1 MKVLVA
7 TKKTQG
13 FRNNDFSWTD
23 EGEYLGFSFECD
35 GATADDA
42 CGCARSFSGLG
53 THKAT
58 TTAIVEDKT
67 GISENTFIGI
77 YRLSMVR
84 AGFVAPGENAPWVRD
99 HVRSILEIASRYA
112 VGTIVEKRGESIGT
126 RFPEMPVSP

>member
-13 FRNNDFSWTD
+13 FRKNDFSWTD
-23 EGEYLGFSFECD
+23 EGEYLGISMQCD

-42 CGCARSFSGLG
+42 CGCARAFSGLA

-58 TTAIVEDKT
+58 TTAIVEDRK
-67 GISENTFIGI
+67 GITENTFAGI

-84 AGFVAPGENAPWVRD
+84 AGWVAPGEAAPWAHEQAR
-99 HVRSILEIASRYA
+99 RMLEIAARYP
-112 VGTIVEKRGESIGT
+112 VGTIVEKRGDSIGV
-126 RFPEMPVSP
+126 RAPEMRVSP